1 MLGKEITLPGED
13 EPPTVVGVV
22 GDVRNLGPLREVLP
36 QVFRPSRQHGRTLTT
51 LVVRSDVPDATSSL
65 PAVREVLHDVAP
77 DIPVYDVMALSA
89 VVRESTALQRRA
101 FAVVGIFSL
110 IATILAGT
118 GVFAALNH
126 FVAIRRREM
135 GIRAALGAGGG
146 RLARLIFARASALT
160 ILGGTLGTVMTFVVL
175 RFVSASQFG
184 VLAPAAWD
192 YAAGVLIILGVAAVA
207 CVPAALQAAR
217 VNPVA
222 LLRSER

>member
-1 MLGKEITLPGED
+1 MLGKEITQPGRD
-13 EPPTVVGVV
+13 EPLTVVGVG
-22 GDVRNLGPLREVLP
+22 GDVRYLGLLREVLP

-51 LVVRSDVPDATSSL
+51 LVVRSDVPDAASL
-65 PAVREVLHDVAP
+65 PAVREVLHGVAP
-77 DIPVYDVMALSA
+77 DLPVYDAMALSA

-207 CVPAALQAAR
+207 CLPAALQAAR